1 MKKILTFK
9 QIDELAKKLATYV
22 TPNTV
27 VALIGDLG
35 TGKTTF
41 TKKFAKELG
50 IDENLKSPTFNYVLE
65 YLDGRLPLYHFDVY
79 RLGSADEIYEIG
91 YEDYINNDGVALIE
105 WANIIE
111 SELPKKY
118 IRIEFEYALGEG
130 EEELRSLELKY
141 IGDKEKEEEMLK
153 YVDFSN

>member
-1 MKKILTFK
+1 MKKILKFEE
-9 QIDELAKKLATYV
+9 IDILAKKLANYV
-22 TPNTV
+22 SENTV

-41 TKKFAKELG
+41 TKSFAKELG
-50 IDENLKSPTFNYVLE
+50 VKENLKSPTFNYVLE

-79 RLGSADEIYEIG
+79 RLGSPEEIYEIG

-111 SELPKKY
+111 SE
-118 IRIEFEYALGEG
+118 
-130 EEELRSLELKY
+130 
-141 IGDKEKEEEMLK
+141 
-153 YVDFSN
+153 

>member
-9 QIDELAKKLATYV
+9 QIDELAKKLAAYV
-22 TPNTV
+22 TPTTV

-41 TKKFAKELG
+41 TKNFAKELG

-130 EEELRSLELKY
+130 EEELRSVELKY

-153 YVDFSN
+153 YVNFSD